1 MTHNQIAWYAAVNDA
16 AFKLGSLAET
26 QRANRVTEKET
37 NRHNVSTE
45 NIQRDA
51 VNETVRSNKAREH
64 QYYLNYLET
73 ERSNRAQEEI
83 KRQMND
89 IAWANYREMRRN
101 NLENNYLKS
110 REIAEEIRRNTAQE
124 SLANRRLWSDYSLGY
139 AANKTRQYE
148 ARTNRLKSM
157 EQRRSNMANESIHRM
172 KNINDA
178 IGNFGRFAPLLA
190 AALA

>member
-26 QRANRVTEKET
+26 KRANRVTEKET

-73 ERSNRAQEEI
+73 ERSNRAQEEL

-89 IAWANYREMRRN
+89 IAWANYREYRRN

-110 REIAEEIRRNTAQE
+110 REIAEEIRRNTANE
-124 SLANRRLWSDYSLGY
+124 SLARRRLWSDYHLGVQ
-139 AANKTRQYE
+139 ANRIRSYE
-148 ARTNRLKSM
+148 ASTSRRQLV
-157 EQRRSNMANESIHRM
+157 EQRRSNMARESIQRM

-178 IGNFGRFAPLLA
+178 MGNVVRTAPLLLA
-190 AALA
+190 AFA